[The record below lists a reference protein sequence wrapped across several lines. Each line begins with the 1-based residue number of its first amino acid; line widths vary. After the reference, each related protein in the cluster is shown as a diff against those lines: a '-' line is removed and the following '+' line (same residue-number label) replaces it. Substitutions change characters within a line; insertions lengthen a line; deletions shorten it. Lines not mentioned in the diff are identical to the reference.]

1 MDKQYPYDCLV
12 IFPRP
17 LRLEGQIVYGTLFS
31 KQREIDKY
39 ESRHLDECGT
49 KYLDTIE
56 NYIRYL
62 YCCDDYYNS
71 ENKIRS
77 GIWRTI
83 WGHSIIED
91 WVLTDSFFNSEKVEY
106 TLMVKEQPVHFNEGE
121 TSEDWVLSQE
131 LIDRNKK

>member
-1 MDKQYPYDCLV
+1 MDKDYPYDCLIV
-12 IFPRP
+12 FPRP
-17 LRLEGQIVYGTLFS
+17 LRLEGQIVYGMIFS
-31 KQREIDKY
+31 KQKEIDKY
-39 ESRHLDECGT
+39 ENRYREKCGT

-62 YCCDDYYNS
+62 YCCNDYYNS

-91 WVLTDSFFNSEKVEY
+91 WVLTDSFFNSKKVKYSLIEKE
-106 TLMVKEQPVHFNEGE
+106 EPIPFNENE
-121 TSEDWVLSQE
+121 TDGDWVLSLE
-131 LIDRNKK
+131 LIERVKK